1 MKQSAALFFSEQ
13 DLALARENMHREPVA
28 SALALLD
35 TVPDDPLAAAQLQ
48 ALAYLWRQDAQAGQ
62 GALELARV
70 QDLGGSGTVD
80 DLKRQVGWL
89 AVRSMLREHPAWQAA
104 QPLFMQIDGEARAS
118 LEPGA
123 GDPLR
128 LAWLA
133 ARTMA
138 GAILRQD
145 DEIFQ
150 SAAAIYRRLIDE
162 HIHPEGYF
170 KGLVDVDGAEDT
182 YAAQVSATGA
192 LALMAE
198 MAAQAGLDLWS
209 YDNRGVSVNTAATY
223 AFYYYFFPERW
234 RWEDGLKRDDTLAVM
249 RAEGAFFEIVNRRS
263 PLRGGEQLF
272 AEQRPMFSPHIGL
285 TTLTHSLPLP
295 RKSRWR
301 IF

>member
-1 MKQSAALFFSEQ
+1 MKESIALFFSEQ
-13 DLALARENMHREPVA
+13 DLALARDNSDREPVS
-28 SALALLD
+28 SALAMLD
-35 TVPDDPLAAAQLQ
+35 TAPDDPLAAAQLQ
-48 ALAYLWRQDAQAGQ
+48 ALAYLWRQDAQAGE
-62 GALELARV
+62 GALELAQAR
-70 QDLGGSGTVD
+70 DWGGASSLD
-80 DLKRQVGWL
+80 DMKLQVGWL
-89 AVRSMLREHPAWQAA
+89 AVLSMLRAHPAWQAA
-104 QPLFMQIDGEARAS
+104 APLLNQIDGMARAA
-118 LEPGA
+118 LEA
-123 GDPLR
+123 TDGDPLR

-138 GAILRQD
+138 ASILCR
-145 DEIFQ
+145 DEAGFQ
-150 SAAAIYRRLIDE
+150 GAAAIYRRLIDE
-162 HIHPEGYF
+162 HIHPEGYI
-170 KGLVDVDGAEDT
+170 KGLVDLDGAEDT

-198 MAAQAGLDLWS
+198 MAGQELWS

-234 RWEDGLKRDDTLAVM
+234 RWEDGLRRGDTRAVM
-249 RAEGAFFEIVNRRS
+249 RAEGAYFEMVNRRS

-272 AEQRPMFSPHIGL
+272 AEQRPMFSAHIGV